1 VRLPSAGAGTWLDGT
16 AADTGAAGLRG
27 TYQIQDAMVMTYYDD
42 IVRLLNNI
50 GNAMYYYDNCNTG
63 EPHHKAIT
71 DISEKIEQLQT
82 KVNQQV
88 TEFHDWI
95 MQRKNLI

>member
-1 VRLPSAGAGTWLDGT
+1 
-16 AADTGAAGLRG
+16 
-27 TYQIQDAMVMTYYDD
+27 MTYYDD
-42 IVRLLNNI
+42 IVRLLNVIENSMFYFDNI
-50 GNAMYYYDNCNTG
+50 DMGYRDVTRL
-63 EPHHKAIT
+63 ER
-71 DISEKIEQLQT
+71 ISEKIEQLQT